1 MYERILVALDG
12 SEIAEQVLPHAEALA
27 QAFGS
32 TLILLRAS
40 TSPQKLMAELSPG
53 LDVATPVVLDPTE
66 ILEDEQSEIAQYLK
80 GVAGRLRANG
90 AKVQTDEPPGDAADE
105 IVQRASD
112 LGADLI
118 TMTTHGRSGLKRL
131 VFGSVAQSVLTHATC
146 PVLLVR
152 VTEE

>member
-12 SEIAEQVLPHAEALA
+12 SEIAERVLPHAEALA
-27 QAFGS
+27 RAFGS
-32 TLILLRAS
+32 TVILLRAS
-40 TSPQKLMAELSPG
+40 TSPQRLMAELSPG
-53 LDVATPVVLDPTE
+53 LDVATPVILDPTE
-66 ILEDEQSEIAQYLK
+66 ILEDEQTEIAQYLE
-80 GVAGRLRANG
+80 GVTGRLRMAG
-90 AKVQTDEPPGDAADE
+90 VTVQTDEPPGDAADE
-105 IVQRASD
+105 IVQRAGA

-118 TMTTHGRSGLKRL
+118 AMTTHGRSGLKRL